1 MKLLRTGI
9 CFILF
14 ITSLFAQI
22 TNGCDL
28 PDGNLNIAAD
38 GSVYYNSTGS
48 ALGGFQFTVEPPN
61 IILGILPSGDAYD
74 GFGSVPQFNAATGII
89 LSFSTAGTT
98 IPAGCGTLM
107 KLILAADSEVTG
119 VSGIMFTVP
128 SGLTNIDF
136 EAILTI
142 SPNGSNIPDEFS
154 ISQNYPNP
162 FNPVTSIAFDV
173 DKLDEI
179 SLAVYDLSGKEV
191 ITLASGTFMPGSYIV
206 NWNAVNNVGDAIASG
221 MYLYRYMTSDK
232 AIVRKMLYLK

>member
-1 MKLLRTGI
+1 
-9 CFILF
+9 
-14 ITSLFAQI
+14 
-22 TNGCDL
+22 
-28 PDGNLNIAAD
+28 
-38 GSVYYNSTGS
+38 
-48 ALGGFQFTVEPPN
+48 
-61 IILGILPSGDAYD
+61 
-74 GFGSVPQFNAATGII
+74 
-89 LSFSTAGTT
+89 
-98 IPAGCGTLM
+98 
-107 KLILAADSEVTG
+107 
-119 VSGIMFTVP
+119 MFTVP

-173 DKLDEI
+173 DKLGEI
-179 SLAVYDLSGKEV
+179 SLTVYDLSGKEV

>member
-1 MKLLRTGI
+1 MR
-9 CFILF
+9 F
-14 ITSLFAQI
+14 
-22 TNGCDL
+22 
-28 PDGNLNIAAD
+28 NLHINES
-38 GSVYYNSTGS
+38 GSVLYNSPEI
-48 ALGGFQFTVEPPN
+48 LGGFQFTVEPPN

-107 KLILAADSEVTG
+107 KLILNGEVTG

-136 EAILTI
+136 EAMLTI
-142 SPNGSNIPDEFS
+142 SPNGSNIPDKFS

-179 SLAVYDLSGKEV
+179 SLAVYDLSGKEI